1 VNLVINKVNK
11 KSASRF
17 YTVQALFQMEHSG
30 LSVKVVVQEFI
41 NYRIGATYNAVEF
54 ASCNKLFFEKILE
67 IAVDEQKKIDQA
79 TDRALVSRWPI
90 DRIDPML
97 RAVFRAAGAE
107 FILKTTPPKV
117 VIVEF
122 LDVANAFIGDKKGLE
137 LVNAVLDQM
146 SKDL

>member
-1 VNLVINKVNK
+1 MNSLDKKVNK

-17 YTVQALFQMEHSG
+17 YTVQALFQMEHSN
-30 LSVKVVVQEFI
+30 LSVKVVTQEF
-41 NYRIGATYNAVEF
+41 NSFRIGATHDGVAF
-54 ASCNKLFFEKILE
+54 AACNKSFFQKILE
-67 IAVDEQKKIDQA
+67 VAVEQQKKIDQA

-107 FILKTTPPKV
+107 FILNTTPQKV

-122 LDVANAFIGDKKGLE
+122 LDVANAFIVDEKGLE

>member
-1 VNLVINKVNK
+1 MNSLDKKVNK

-17 YTVQALFQMEHSG
+17 YTVQALFQMEHSN
-30 LSVKVVVQEFI
+30 LSVKVVTQEF
-41 NYRIGATYNAVEF
+41 NSFRIGATHDGVIF
-54 ASCNKLFFEKILE
+54 ATCNKSFFQKILE
-67 IAVDEQKKIDQA
+67 VAVEQQKKIDQA

-107 FILKTTPPKV
+107 FILNTTPQKV

-122 LDVANAFIGDKKGLE
+122 LDVANAFIVDEKGLE

>member
-1 VNLVINKVNK
+1 MNSLDKKVNK

-17 YTVQALFQMEHSG
+17 YTVQALFQMEHSN
-30 LSVKVVVQEFI
+30 LSVKVVTQEF
-41 NYRIGATYNAVEF
+41 NSFRIGATHDGVVF
-54 ASCNKLFFEKILE
+54 AACNKSFFQKILE
-67 IAVDEQKKIDQA
+67 VAVEQQKKIDQA

-97 RAVFRAAGAE
+97 RAIFRAAGAE
-107 FILKTTPPKV
+107 FILNTTPQKV

-122 LDVANAFIGDKKGLE
+122 LDVANAFISDEKGLE

>member
-1 VNLVINKVNK
+1 MNSLDKKVNK

-17 YTVQALFQMEHSG
+17 YTVQALFQMEHSN
-30 LSVKVVVQEFI
+30 LSVKVVTQEF
-41 NYRIGATYNAVEF
+41 NSFRIGATHDGVVF
-54 ASCNKLFFEKILE
+54 AACNKSFFQKILE
-67 IAVDEQKKIDQA
+67 VAVEQQKKIDQA

-107 FILKTTPPKV
+107 FILNTTPQKV

-122 LDVANAFIGDKKGLE
+122 LDVANAFIVDEKGLE

-146 SKDL
+146 SKDF

>member
-1 VNLVINKVNK
+1 MNSLDKKVNK

-17 YTVQALFQMEHSG
+17 YTVQALFQMEHSN
-30 LSVKVVVQEFI
+30 LSVKVVTQEF
-41 NYRIGATYNAVEF
+41 NRFRIGATYDGVVF
-54 ASCNKLFFEKILE
+54 AACNKSFFQKILE
-67 IAVDEQKKIDQA
+67 VAVEQQKKIDQA
-79 TDRALVSRWPI
+79 TDRALVSRWSI

-107 FILKTTPPKV
+107 FILNTTPQKV

-122 LDVANAFIGDKKGLE
+122 LDVANAFIVDEKGLE

>member
-1 VNLVINKVNK
+1 MNLVIKKVNK

-30 LSVKVVVQEFI
+30 LSVKAVVQEFI

-54 ASCNKLFFEKILE
+54 SSCNKPFFEKILE
-67 IAVDEQKKIDQA
+67 VAVDEQKKIDQA

>member
-1 VNLVINKVNK
+1 MNSLDKKVNK

-17 YTVQALFQMEHSG
+17 YTVQALFQMEHSN
-30 LSVKVVVQEFI
+30 LSVKVVTQEF
-41 NYRIGATYNAVEF
+41 NSFRIGATHDGVVF
-54 ASCNKLFFEKILE
+54 AACNKSFFQKILE
-67 IAVDEQKKIDQA
+67 VAVEQQKKIDQA
-79 TDRALVSRWPI
+79 TDRALVSRWYI

-107 FILKTTPPKV
+107 FILNTTPQKV

-122 LDVANAFIGDKKGLE
+122 LDVANAFIVDEKGLE

>member
-1 VNLVINKVNK
+1 MNSLDKKVNK

-17 YTVQALFQMEHSG
+17 YTVQALFQMEHSN
-30 LSVKVVVQEFI
+30 LSVKVVTQEF
-41 NYRIGATYNAVEF
+41 NSFRIGATHDGVVF
-54 ASCNKLFFEKILE
+54 AACNKSFFQKILE
-67 IAVDEQKKIDQA
+67 VAVEQQKKIDQA
-79 TDRALVSRWPI
+79 TDRALVSRWSI

-107 FILKTTPPKV
+107 FILNTTPQKV

-122 LDVANAFIGDKKGLE
+122 LDVANAFIVDEKGLE

-146 SKDL
+146 SKDI

>member
-1 VNLVINKVNK
+1 MNSVVKKVNK

-17 YTVQALFQMEHSG
+17 YTVQALFQMEHSN
-30 LSVKVVVQEFI
+30 LSVKVVTQEF
-41 NYRIGATYNAVEF
+41 NSFRIGATHDGVVF
-54 ASCNKLFFEKILE
+54 AACNKSFFQKILE
-67 IAVDEQKKIDQA
+67 VAVEQQKKIDQA

-107 FILKTTPPKV
+107 FILNTTPQKV

-122 LDVANAFIGDKKGLE
+122 LDVANAFIVDEKGLE